1 VFEDDA
7 CVIACE
13 EMGRKGR
20 WERTHVE
27 GARESGMTGRGNIER
42 VRL

>member
-27 GARESGMTGRGNIER
+27 GAREREWNGRTR
-42 VRL
+42 KHRTR